1 MLFVQTIAYTVSSNQ
16 RKGIRMARQYII
28 TGKKS
33 EEIIKEMAEARKIR
47 DKKALSKAMDVLQ
60 KYKKKD

>member
-1 MLFVQTIAYTVSSNQ
+1 
-16 RKGIRMARQYII
+16 MARQYII